1 MAVDLPQPGVLTTPG
16 MIHRHRALGQ
26 RMNGVLFGIHMA
38 VLKWG
43 VPDWQWIECGFN
55 LFSQMI
61 RRLPVAMAF
70 GGQLKAAHRLDIEL
84 KKIGLGAVIQA
95 HLDRPILIFIVPR
108 FIVMCPVRYMFDKKA
123 AVFDIAVQLVF
134 VDVTAAAI

>member
-1 MAVDLPQPGVLTTPG
+1 MDLPQPSVLAAPR
-16 MIHRHRALGQ
+16 MIHRHRPLGQ
-26 RMNGVLFGIHMA
+26 GMDGIFFGVHMA
-38 VLKWG
+38 VFKRG
-43 VPDWQWIECGFN
+43 IPDWQWIECGFY
-55 LFSQMI
+55 LFSEMI

-84 KKIGLGAVIQA
+84 KQIGLGAVIQA

-123 AVFDIAVQLVF
+123 AVFVIDVQIFYL
-134 VDVTAAAI
+134 DETDAAE